1 MKRQNFN
8 HFHIAIGVSL
18 IVMVGVLGLN
28 PSTDMAMF
36 SEDNPRRDVI
46 QGQGEIGQII
56 IEGEVIRV
64 QGEFVGKDFSQ
75 MKDRQYKVETPLG
88 NVWDLHLEEKT
99 QKIGEIFLGDR
110 VKAIIE
116 RNGTIQTVQKI
127 EQNNAYSNNSVLPRQ
142 ISGRVER
149 MDENFLIVNQGENT
163 EILHLDDR
171 STLEGNIYEGS
182 TIIAQL
188 GNAGYAIKIQEF
200 QDEPGT
206 TLH

>member
-8 HFHIAIGVSL
+8 HFYIAIGIFL

-28 PSTDMAMF
+28 PSKDMAMF
-36 SEDNPRRDVI
+36 FEDNQRKDVI
-46 QGQGEIGQII
+46 QGQGDIGQII
-56 IEGEVIRV
+56 IEGEVTRV
-64 QGEFVGKDFSQ
+64 EGEFVGKDFSQ
-75 MKDRQYKVETPLG
+75 MKDRRYEVETPLG
-88 NVWDLHLEEKT
+88 RVWNLYLGEKT
-99 QKIGEIFLGDR
+99 QKFGKIFLGDH

-116 RNGTIQTVQKI
+116 MNGTIQSVQKI
-127 EQNNAYSNNSVLPRQ
+127 EQNNRYSNNSVLPRQ

-149 MDENFLIVNQGENT
+149 MDGNFLVVNQGENN

-171 STLEGNIYEGS
+171 STLEGNIHEGS

-206 TLH
+206 TSH

>member
-8 HFHIAIGVSL
+8 HFHIAIGVSV

-36 SEDNPRRDVI
+36 SDAPRKDVI
-46 QGQGEIGQII
+46 QGQGDIGQIT
-56 IEGEVIRV
+56 IEGEVTRI

-75 MKDRQYKVETPLG
+75 MKDRRYKVETPLG
-88 NVWDLHLEEKT
+88 KVWDLHLGEKT

-149 MDENFLIVNQGENT
+149 VDGNFLVVNQGENN
-163 EILHLDDR
+163 EILHLDER

-200 QDEPGT
+200 QDEPGISSY
-206 TLH
+206 